1 MSQLSENLKWLREY
15 NQLTQDEVAKAC
27 YLERSTYTNYELD
40 KTTPN
45 INVLSA
51 ICELFKVD
59 LNDILDRDLTGLV
72 SNSRAKTIS
81 EKISREEMSLINN
94 YRFMDFK
101 RRSILLQVAQVFADV
116 SKTNSGSVG

>member
-116 SKTNSGSVG
+116 SKTNSWSVG